1 MNNLFALAENEM
13 KDLKHP
19 YVGTEHFMLAYLK
32 EYGNKYIDYDTYK
45 EYIIEIIGMSY
56 KESEYVLYTPI
67 LRKIKN
73 ECNNVYEAMV
83 RILTDDD
90 SIAYNILLSKGCDI
104 EAIYLNI
111 INTNY

>member
-1 MNNLFALAENEM
+1 MNRVLDIAEDEM
-13 KDLKHP
+13 IDLKHP